1 MLLKLYQI
9 EILMSSNHLLIA
21 ALIEIE
27 ILSRFNTVA
36 KLTWRPGSKKNSLL
50 LYASYV
56 HL

>member
-9 EILMSSNHLLIA
+9 EILMSTNHLLIA
-21 ALIEIE
+21 AMIEIE